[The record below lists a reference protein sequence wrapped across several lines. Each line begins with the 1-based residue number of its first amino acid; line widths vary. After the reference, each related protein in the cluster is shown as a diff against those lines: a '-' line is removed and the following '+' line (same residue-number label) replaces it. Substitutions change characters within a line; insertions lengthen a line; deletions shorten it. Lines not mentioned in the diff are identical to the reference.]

1 MVMRGAAAFALA
13 VSASLLVLGP
23 ASAQQSTT
31 GSAPPLVA
39 PAPALVPGGA
49 PALATA
55 PGLTPSRAPAAAP
68 AAGGTKSAA
77 KRHNPNALG
86 VARTVEIDTTGGPGF
101 RLQPFKEPRLLPAH
115 EGGQTF

>member
-1 MVMRGAAAFALA
+1 MRGAVTFALA
-13 VSASLLVLGP
+13 FSASLLVLGS

-55 PGLTPSRAPAAAP
+55 PGLTPSRAPAAGAAP
-68 AAGGTKSAA
+68 RPNKSAS
-77 KRHNPNALG
+77 KCDVPDALG
-86 VARTVEIDTTGGPGF
+86 VSRTVEIDTTGGPGF
-101 RLQPFKEPRLLPAH
+101 
-115 EGGQTF
+115 

>member
-1 MVMRGAAAFALA
+1 MRRLRSISGGRTIEAGSFSEFGEIVMRGAAAFALA

-23 ASAQQSTT
+23 ASAQQFTT
-31 GSAPPLVA
+31 GSAPPPVA

-55 PGLTPSRAPAAAP
+55 PGLPPSRAAAP

-77 KRHNPNALG
+77 KCYNPNALG
-86 VARTVEIDTTGGPGF
+86 VSRTVEID
-101 RLQPFKEPRLLPAH
+101 
-115 EGGQTF
+115 